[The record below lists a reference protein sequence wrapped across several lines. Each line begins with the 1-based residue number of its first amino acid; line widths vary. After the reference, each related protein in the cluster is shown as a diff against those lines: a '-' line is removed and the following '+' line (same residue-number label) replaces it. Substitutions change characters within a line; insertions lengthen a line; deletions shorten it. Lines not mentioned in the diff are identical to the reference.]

1 MVFTK
6 FSNVGKFTIICYRRV
21 IVIFRY
27 EFIFLFSFDGRYVWN
42 VIIFVNDD
50 TSPMLK

>member
-6 FSNVGKFTIICYRRV
+6 FLNVGKFTIICYRRV
-21 IVIFRY
+21 IIIFRY
-27 EFIFLFSFDGRYVWN
+27 EFIFFSFDGRKVWN
-42 VIIFVNDD
+42 VIMFVNDD